1 MTNKKKFR
9 DEIFGRFK
17 EFSYLV
23 IHLKE
28 MANCSC
34 VKTNEYKKNGVLAN
48 KYNYERSLIELEILR
63 GNMFFF
69 WSSLKLKS
77 EI

>member
-1 MTNKKKFR
+1 MIIKTFFR
-9 DEIFGRFK
+9 DEILERFK

-34 VKTNEYKKNGVLAN
+34 VKTNEYKTNGVLAN
-48 KYNYERSLIELEILR
+48 KHNFDRSLIELELLR
-63 GNMFFF
+63 GIMIYF
-69 WSSLKLKS
+69 
-77 EI
+77 